1 MFEDRLQ
8 EAVTLRVPD
17 GTFSDGEAGYS
28 EYQAYAL
35 ISDFTRLDINRYGN
49 IKNGK
54 IFLLRCA
61 NEPLP
66 GSQIVHLAKTY
77 DLKDIQVC
85 RNLDGNIECYRCA
98 VV

>member
-8 EAVTLRVPD
+8 EEVTLRVSD
-17 GTFSDGEAGYS
+17 GTFNDGQTTYN
-28 EYQAYAL
+28 EYEAYAL
-35 ISDFTRLDINRYGN
+35 ISDFTRLDIKRYGN

-61 NEPLP
+61 NEPAA
-66 GSQIVHLAKTY
+66 GSQIIHSTKTY

-85 RNLDGNIECYRCA
+85 RDLDGNVECYRCA